1 MNTAHGA
8 YMSGIRA
15 AEQVMSGYCIQ
26 QAEKEKEEKRKKKME
41 KKKKDKGKKKEEE
54 SEDDDEEED
63 EDTDS
68 EEEEEEMKKPSKP
81 KKSKERI
88 ILSEERRK
96 KAQERDE
103 LWVKVGKILLY
114 EWGDIDGSVSSY
126 SVIHNW
132 EEFITL
138 RIVKVCTCTLH
149 VYINVISF

>member
-26 QAEKEKEEKRKKKME
+26 QAEKEKEEKRKKRME
-41 KKKKDKGKKKEEE
+41 KKDKGKKKEEE
-54 SEDDDEEED
+54 SEDDDEED

-68 EEEEEEMKKPSKP
+68 EEEEMEMPSKP

-138 RIVKVCTCTLH
+138 RIVKVCSCSLH
-149 VYINVISF
+149 VYINVISS

>member
-54 SEDDDEEED
+54 SEDDDEED

-68 EEEEEEMKKPSKP
+68 EEEEMEMPSKP

-138 RIVKVCTCTLH
+138 RIVKVCSCSLH
-149 VYINVISF
+149 VYINVISS

>member
-26 QAEKEKEEKRKKKME
+26 QAEKEKEEKRKKRME

-54 SEDDDEEED
+54 SEDDDEED
-63 EDTDS
+63 EDTGS
-68 EEEEEEMKKPSKP
+68 EEEEMEMPSKP

-114 EWGDIDGSVSSY
+114 EWGDMDGSVSSY

-138 RIVKVCTCTLH
+138 RIVKVCSCSLH
-149 VYINVISF
+149 VYINVISS

>member
-15 AEQVMSGYCIQ
+15 AEQVISGYCIQ

-54 SEDDDEEED
+54 SEDDDEED
-63 EDTDS
+63 EDTGS
-68 EEEEEEMKKPSKP
+68 EEEEMEMPSKP

-103 LWVKVGKILLY
+103 LWVKVDKILLY

-138 RIVKVCTCTLH
+138 RIVKVCSCSLH

>member
-26 QAEKEKEEKRKKKME
+26 QAEKEKEEKRKKRME
-41 KKKKDKGKKKEEE
+41 KKKDKGKKKEEE
-54 SEDDDEEED
+54 SEDDDEED

-68 EEEEEEMKKPSKP
+68 EEEEMEMPSKP

>member
-54 SEDDDEEED
+54 SEDDDEED

-68 EEEEEEMKKPSKP
+68 EEEEMEMPSKP

-114 EWGDIDGSVSSY
+114 EWGDMDGSVSSY

-138 RIVKVCTCTLH
+138 RIVKVCSCSLH
-149 VYINVISF
+149 VYINVISS

>member
-26 QAEKEKEEKRKKKME
+26 QAEKEKEEKRKKRME

-54 SEDDDEEED
+54 SEDDDEED

-68 EEEEEEMKKPSKP
+68 EEEEMEMPSKP

-103 LWVKVGKILLY
+103 LWVKVGKSLLY
-114 EWGDIDGSVSSY
+114 EWGDINGSVSSY

-138 RIVKVCTCTLH
+138 RIVKVCSCSLH

>member
-26 QAEKEKEEKRKKKME
+26 QAEKEKEEKRKKRME

-54 SEDDDEEED
+54 SEDDDEEG
-63 EDTDS
+63 EDTGS
-68 EEEEEEMKKPSKP
+68 EEEEMEMPSKP

-138 RIVKVCTCTLH
+138 RIV
-149 VYINVISF
+149 

>member
-26 QAEKEKEEKRKKKME
+26 QAEKEKEEKRKKRME

-54 SEDDDEEED
+54 SEDDDEED

-68 EEEEEEMKKPSKP
+68 EEEEMEMPSKP

-114 EWGDIDGSVSSY
+114 EWGDINGSVSSY

-138 RIVKVCTCTLH
+138 RIVKVCSCSLH
-149 VYINVISF
+149 VYINVISS

>member
-41 KKKKDKGKKKEEE
+41 KKKRDKGKKKEEE
-54 SEDDDEEED
+54 SEDDDEED
-63 EDTDS
+63 EDTGS
-68 EEEEEEMKKPSKP
+68 EEEEMEMPSKP

-138 RIVKVCTCTLH
+138 RIVKVCTCSLH

>member
-26 QAEKEKEEKRKKKME
+26 QAEKEKEKKRME

-68 EEEEEEMKKPSKP
+68 EEEEEMKKPSKP

-138 RIVKVCTCTLH
+138 RIV
-149 VYINVISF
+149 

>member
-1 MNTAHGA
+1 MLNIENLKGNTFTFSGTTAEDMKILSEPRCPGLYFAGEYTITEHMNTAHGA

-26 QAEKEKEEKRKKKME
+26 QAEREKEVKRKKKE
-41 KKKKDKGKKKEEE
+41 KKKKDKGKKEE
-54 SEDDDEEED
+54 SEDEE

-68 EEEEEEMKKPSKP
+68 EEEEMKKPSKP

-103 LWVKVGKILLY
+103 L
-114 EWGDIDGSVSSY
+114 
-126 SVIHNW
+126 
-132 EEFITL
+132 
-138 RIVKVCTCTLH
+138 
-149 VYINVISF
+149 

>member
-63 EDTDS
+63 EDTGS
-68 EEEEEEMKKPSKP
+68 EEEEMEMPSKP

-114 EWGDIDGSVSSY
+114 EWGDINGSVSSY

-138 RIVKVCTCTLH
+138 RIVKVCSCSLH

>member
-26 QAEKEKEEKRKKKME
+26 QAEKEKEEKRKKRME

-54 SEDDDEEED
+54 SEDDDEEG
-63 EDTDS
+63 EDTGS
-68 EEEEEEMKKPSKP
+68 EEEEMEMPSKP

>member
-54 SEDDDEEED
+54 SEDDDEED

-68 EEEEEEMKKPSKP
+68 EEEEMEMPSKP

-132 EEFITL
+132 EELITL
-138 RIVKVCTCTLH
+138 RIVKVCSCSLH

>member
-26 QAEKEKEEKRKKKME
+26 QAEKEKEKKRKKKME
-41 KKKKDKGKKKEEE
+41 KKKKDKGKKNEEE
-54 SEDDDEEED
+54 SEDDDEED
-63 EDTDS
+63 EDTGS
-68 EEEEEEMKKPSKP
+68 EEEEMEMPSKP

-114 EWGDIDGSVSSY
+114 EWGDIDVSVSSY

-138 RIVKVCTCTLH
+138 RIV
-149 VYINVISF
+149 

>member
-54 SEDDDEEED
+54 SEDDDEED
-63 EDTDS
+63 EDTGS
-68 EEEEEEMKKPSKP
+68 EEEEEEMEMPSKP

-132 EEFITL
+132 EGFITL
-138 RIVKVCTCTLH
+138 RIVKVCSCSLH

>member
-54 SEDDDEEED
+54 SEDDDEED

-68 EEEEEEMKKPSKP
+68 EEEEMEMPSKP

-132 EEFITL
+132 KEFITL
-138 RIVKVCTCTLH
+138 RIVKVCSCSLH

>member
-54 SEDDDEEED
+54 SEYDDEED
-63 EDTDS
+63 EDTGS
-68 EEEEEEMKKPSKP
+68 EEEEMEMPSKP

>member
-1 MNTAHGA
+1 MKILSEPRCPGLYFAGEYTITEHMNTAHGA
-8 YMSGIRA
+8 YMSGVRA

-26 QAEKEKEEKRKKKME
+26 QMEREKEEKRKKRKE
-41 KKKKDKGKKKEEE
+41 KKKSKKEKKEE
-54 SEDDDEEED
+54 SEDEE

-103 LWVKVGKILLY
+103 LWVKVGKILQCG
-114 EWGDIDGSVSSY
+114 WKDMNGSV
-126 SVIHNW
+126 
-132 EEFITL
+132 
-138 RIVKVCTCTLH
+138 C
-149 VYINVISF
+149 

>member
-68 EEEEEEMKKPSKP
+68 EEEEMEMPSKP

-138 RIVKVCTCTLH
+138 RIVKVCTCSLH

>member
-1 MNTAHGA
+1 MKILSEPRCPGLYFAGEYTITEHMNTAHGA
-8 YMSGIRA
+8 YMSGIQA

-26 QAEKEKEEKRKKKME
+26 QAEKEKEEKRKKRME

-54 SEDDDEEED
+54 SEDDDEED

-68 EEEEEEMKKPSKP
+68 EEEEMEMPSKP

-103 LWVKVGKILLY
+103 L
-114 EWGDIDGSVSSY
+114 
-126 SVIHNW
+126 
-132 EEFITL
+132 
-138 RIVKVCTCTLH
+138 
-149 VYINVISF
+149 

>member
-26 QAEKEKEEKRKKKME
+26 QAEKEKEENWKKRME

-54 SEDDDEEED
+54 SEDDDEEG
-63 EDTDS
+63 EDTGS
-68 EEEEEEMKKPSKP
+68 EEEEMEMPSKP

>member
-41 KKKKDKGKKKEEE
+41 KKKKKDKGKKKEEE
-54 SEDDDEEED
+54 SEDDDEED

-68 EEEEEEMKKPSKP
+68 EEEEMEMPSKP

-138 RIVKVCTCTLH
+138 RIVKVCSCSLH

>member
-41 KKKKDKGKKKEEE
+41 KKKKDKGKKNEEE
-54 SEDDDEEED
+54 SEDDDEED
-63 EDTDS
+63 EDTGS
-68 EEEEEEMKKPSKP
+68 EEEEMEMPSKP

-114 EWGDIDGSVSSY
+114 EWGDIDGSISSY

-138 RIVKVCTCTLH
+138 RIVEVCSCSLH

>member
-8 YMSGIRA
+8 YMSGIRT

-41 KKKKDKGKKKEEE
+41 KKKDKGKKKEEE

-63 EDTDS
+63 EDTGS
-68 EEEEEEMKKPSKP
+68 EEEEMEMPSKP

-114 EWGDIDGSVSSY
+114 EWGDIIGSVSSY

-138 RIVKVCTCTLH
+138 RIVKVCSCSLH

>member
-26 QAEKEKEEKRKKKME
+26 QAEKEKEEKRKKRME

-54 SEDDDEEED
+54 SEDDDEED

-68 EEEEEEMKKPSKP
+68 EEEEMEMPSKP

>member
-8 YMSGIRA
+8 YMSGIQA

-26 QAEKEKEEKRKKKME
+26 QAEKEKEEKRKKRME

-54 SEDDDEEED
+54 SEDDDEED

-68 EEEEEEMKKPSKP
+68 EEEEMEMPSKP

-103 LWVKVGKILLY
+103 LWVKVGKFCCM
-114 EWGDIDGSVSSY
+114 
-126 SVIHNW
+126 N
-132 EEFITL
+132 EEI
-138 RIVKVCTCTLH
+138 
-149 VYINVISF
+149 

>member
-1 MNTAHGA
+1 MDTAHGA

-41 KKKKDKGKKKEEE
+41 KKKRDKGKKKEEE
-54 SEDDDEEED
+54 SEDDDEED
-63 EDTDS
+63 EDTGS
-68 EEEEEEMKKPSKP
+68 EEEEMEMPSKP

-138 RIVKVCTCTLH
+138 RIVKVCSCSLH

>member
-54 SEDDDEEED
+54 SEDDDEED

-68 EEEEEEMKKPSKP
+68 EEEEMEMPSKP